1 MQKSANIDVFKLINN
16 LFIVN
21 IMDKKTIKNKN
32 IVLFIYLNFVF
43 WKFILYC
50 INKQKFVFV

>member
-16 LFIVN
+16 LFIAN